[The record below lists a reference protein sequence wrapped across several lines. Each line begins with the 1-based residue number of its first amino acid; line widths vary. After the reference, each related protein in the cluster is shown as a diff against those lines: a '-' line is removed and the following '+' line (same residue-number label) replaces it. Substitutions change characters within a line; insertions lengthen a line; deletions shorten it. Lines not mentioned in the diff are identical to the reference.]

1 MMQLW
6 TSKKPALVGTI
17 NYKENNMKEVTL
29 IAALVLIVTG
39 MSLAGKFDR
48 QEAERAS
55 AEYTEMVCLF
65 KETSGEFGWPDF
77 KNLKITCG
85 E

>member
-1 MMQLW
+1 MKETL
-6 TSKKPALVGTI
+6 TLLFFVALV
-17 NYKENNMKEVTL
+17 
-29 IAALVLIVTG
+29 AALGV
-39 MSLAGKFDR
+39 AGAFDR
-48 QEAERAS
+48 QEAERA
-55 AEYTEMVCLF
+55 ADEYTAMVCLF

>member
-1 MMQLW
+1 M
-6 TSKKPALVGTI
+6 KIIETI
-17 NYKENNMKEVTL
+17 QIGDSEIDMKETLTL
-29 IAALVLIVTG
+29 IFFVALLAALSV
-39 MSLAGKFDR
+39 AGAFDR
-48 QEAERAS
+48 QEAERA
-55 AEYTEMVCLF
+55 ADEYTEMVCLF

>member
-1 MMQLW
+1 
-6 TSKKPALVGTI
+6 
-17 NYKENNMKEVTL
+17 MKELTL
-29 IAALVLIVTG
+29 IAALIITIAG
-39 MSLAGKFDR
+39 MSFAGKFDR

-55 AEYTEMVCLF
+55 LSTPRWCACF

>member
-1 MMQLW
+1 
-6 TSKKPALVGTI
+6 
-17 NYKENNMKEVTL
+17 MKELTL
-29 IAALVLIVTG
+29 IAALIITIAG
-39 MSLAGKFDR
+39 MSFAGKFDR

-77 KNLKITCG
+77 
-85 E
+85 

>member
-29 IAALVLIVTG
+29 IAVLVLIVTG
-39 MSLAGKFDR
+39 MSLAGTFDR
-48 QEAERAS
+48 QEAERA
-55 AEYTEMVCLF
+55 ADEYTEMVCLF

>member
-1 MMQLW
+1 
-6 TSKKPALVGTI
+6 
-17 NYKENNMKEVTL
+17 MKETFTL
-29 IAALVLIVTG
+29 IFFVALLAALSI
-39 MSLAGKFDR
+39 AGAFDR

-55 AEYTEMVCLF
+55 TEYTEMVCLNR
-65 KETSGEFGWPDF
+65 SNPDIGWPDF

>member
-1 MMQLW
+1 MVEALFCQHKQKRQENDMKETFTLLFFV
-6 TSKKPALVGTI
+6 ALV
-17 NYKENNMKEVTL
+17 
-29 IAALVLIVTG
+29 AALSV
-39 MSLAGKFDR
+39 AGAFDR
-48 QEAERAS
+48 QEAERA
-55 AEYTEMVCLF
+55 ADEYTEMVCLF

>member
-1 MMQLW
+1 MMQVW
-6 TSKKPALVGTI
+6 TSKKLDQVGTT

-39 MSLAGKFDR
+39 MSFSGTFDR
-48 QEAERAS
+48 QEAERA
-55 AEYTEMVCLF
+55 ADEYTEMVCLNR
-65 KETSGEFGWPDF
+65 SNPDLGWPNY
-77 KNLKITCG
+77 KNLTVTCG

>member
-1 MMQLW
+1 MS
-6 TSKKPALVGTI
+6 TS
-17 NYKENNMKEVTL
+17 
-29 IAALVLIVTG
+29 
-39 MSLAGKFDR
+39 
-48 QEAERAS
+48 
-55 AEYTEMVCLF
+55 EMVCLF

>member
-1 MMQLW
+1 
-6 TSKKPALVGTI
+6 
-17 NYKENNMKEVTL
+17 MKETLTL
-29 IAALVLIVTG
+29 IFFVALLAALSI
-39 MSLAGKFDR
+39 AGAFDR
-48 QEAERAS
+48 QEAERA
-55 AEYTEMVCLF
+55 ADEYSEMVCLF